1 MILKKFEDISIPTL
15 EIWDRLNYMN
25 IDAKNKLNYIISNK
39 KLIHNFDDDIDSII
53 LYSLNY
59 YDNLNLFVIFGKDKN
74 NGYKYYSENYA
85 NDYSLYG
92 IKHLRIKSSMILK
105 IMYQLLFARMI
116 IKTKDELNEYLKE
129 HYSFIHEYNRE
140 FMDITILFLCK
151 KELDKKYPNED
162 VITDN
167 FCVYI
172 PNTKET
178 IWNCACVFFCNGTL
192 NFLEKQN
199 FDYFLKKDFKPSKK
213 MFLKYR
219 KWLNSNIDN
228 KYQFQFI
235 LFSSVVLYLLGHRL
249 ANDIDLYIHT
259 SPTEV
264 IEKIN
269 ELTINKDYSFIE
281 YKLKNSENWPDY
293 WDEWL
298 DKWAQ
303 KCGAKYFEEILANS
317 KYHFYFLGVKI
328 ISLDCDIV
336 RRLERNRP
344 RAVADL
350 IALRKRYQYRID
362 IPPIPDKLTKY
373 ISTVDK
379 TEREINELINQGGI
393 LNEKNKEVIVLYDS
407 DINKFIGT
415 IIYALELRYKMI
427 FTVDQIKKELNMY
440 SEERVHNKVK
450 IIVKKNKI

>member
-1 MILKKFEDISIPTL
+1 
-15 EIWDRLNYMN
+15 
-25 IDAKNKLNYIISNK
+25 
-39 KLIHNFDDDIDSII
+39 
-53 LYSLNY
+53 
-59 YDNLNLFVIFGKDKN
+59 
-74 NGYKYYSENYA
+74 
-85 NDYSLYG
+85 
-92 IKHLRIKSSMILK
+92 
-105 IMYQLLFARMI
+105 
-116 IKTKDELNEYLKE
+116 
-129 HYSFIHEYNRE
+129 
-140 FMDITILFLCK
+140 
-151 KELDKKYPNED
+151 
-162 VITDN
+162 
-167 FCVYI
+167 
-172 PNTKET
+172 
-178 IWNCACVFFCNGTL
+178 
-192 NFLEKQN
+192 
-199 FDYFLKKDFKPSKK
+199 

-219 KWLNSNIDN
+219 KWLNSNIEN

-259 SPTEV
+259 SPTEIV
-264 IEKIN
+264 EKIN
-269 ELTINKDYSFIE
+269 ELNTNKDYSFIE
-281 YKLKNSENWPDY
+281 YKLKNSENWPNY

-317 KYHFYFLGVKI
+317 KYHFYFLGVKV

-373 ISTVDK
+373 ISIVDK
-379 TEREINELINQGGI
+379 AEREINELINQGGI
-393 LNEKNKEVIVLYDS
+393 LNEKNKEIMIIYDS

-440 SEERVHNKVK
+440 SEERVQNKVK
-450 IIVKKNKI
+450 IIVKRNKI